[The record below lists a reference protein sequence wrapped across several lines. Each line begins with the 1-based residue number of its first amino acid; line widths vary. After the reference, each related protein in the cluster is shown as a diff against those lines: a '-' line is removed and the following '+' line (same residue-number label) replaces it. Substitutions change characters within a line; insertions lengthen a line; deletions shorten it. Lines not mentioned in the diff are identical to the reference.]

1 MENGI
6 RRRRKAE
13 EERKPRE
20 MFKFHCPK
28 CGLTA
33 EGPDDLTGKPCPGCG
48 EKIGG
53 TGAHLAPGD
62 NIGGYEIIRLLG
74 SGGTGDVYLA
84 LQLSMNRQIAVKV
97 LYPEL
102 TKDGESVRQFFSEVQ
117 TLGNIQHG
125 NIVCAFDSGVDQ
137 ERKLCYLAMQYIPG
151 QPLDAKVEQSGPL
164 PVTKALRIVESI
176 AEALNYVWTKYQLC
190 HRDIKPGNIILNE
203 DDVPMLLD
211 FGAVLRVGENSV
223 TNGLVEGS
231 PCYMSPEQARG
242 EKLTFASDLY
252 SLGETLYFLATGVP
266 PFDDPD
272 VHEIL
277 RKQCEAPFPP
287 PAQKAPK
294 SEVPAEVVS
303 FLRKTMAKSPVDR
316 FESWEEFLS
325 ELKKVRKAVSGKSSS
340 PARGAAR
347 PTPTVKTAAVKAGA
361 SAAPKASSL
370 DKLNAEP
377 SPVKRRKSRILLA
390 VNYLLISCLTAGA
403 IAFMLSRR
411 NTESAENRMIEVRAA
426 MKNVR
431 ENDKDPEGAKDKI
444 RRARAEAKK
453 FGVKQDVAREIEE
466 ECAEEMRFI
475 EMIEAENMKAER
487 IQLDV
492 SALMS
497 ELVAA
502 RAALKRNFN
511 EENIAEM
518 NRIRTGL
525 MDQSKKILTVSFVRP
540 SNEEKMRQVISAIN
554 EQTKTIDEQLK
565 PTVPGTG
572 KFSQSAGNS
581 GTASYAGYRSTST
594 TAAARRSTEDKA
606 AAAAAEAARKKAA
619 AEEEKA
625 RKKKEEEEKARRRKE
640 QYRKKLEQGREK
652 VAREIVLEVRKGNLR
667 RAEQL
672 LALSQDMKAPDAD
685 CREMEES
692 YSKWLGTIRGVFQ
705 EAKPVLREIS
715 PDESNKKDRIY
726 SLAGGN
732 KTLLS
737 RSLILCGYFTEAQN
751 LIQPGDREVLR
762 DISVAYLTPRIERA
776 ISKARK
782 GNDKELVDLRQEYEK
797 FESYTDLENTVR
809 ARITGGK

>member
-1 MENGI
+1 
-6 RRRRKAE
+6 
-13 EERKPRE
+13 
-20 MFKFHCPK
+20 MFKFRCPK

-48 EKIGG
+48 ETIGG
-53 TGAHLAPGD
+53 SGAQLAPGD

-74 SGGTGDVYLA
+74 SGGTGNVYLA

-151 QPLDAKVEQSGPL
+151 LPLEAKVAQSGPM
-164 PVTKALRIVESI
+164 PVLKALRIVESI

-190 HRDIKPGNIILNE
+190 HRDIKPGNIMLNE

-211 FGAVLRVGENSV
+211 FGAVLRVGENSIS
-223 TNGLVEGS
+223 NGLVEGS

-252 SLGETLYFLATGVP
+252 SLGETLYFLVTGVP

-277 RKQCEAPFPP
+277 RMQCEAPFPP

-294 SEVPAEVVS
+294 CDVPQEVVS

-325 ELKKVRKAVSGKSSS
+325 ELKKVRKAVSGKSGS
-340 PARGAAR
+340 PARGATRSAQ
-347 PTPTVKTAAVKAGA
+347 TVKTAAVKASGA
-361 SAAPKASSL
+361 AASKASPL
-370 DKLNAEP
+370 DKLNAAP
-377 SPVKRRKSRILLA
+377 ATGKQKKGRIFLA
-390 VNYLLISCLTAGA
+390 INYLLISLLTAGA
-403 IAFMLSRR
+403 IAFMLSRS
-411 NTESAENRMIEVRAA
+411 NTQSAENRMIEVRAA

-444 RRARAEAKK
+444 RRARAETKK
-453 FGVKQDVAREIEE
+453 FGVKQDVIQAIEE

-475 EMIEAENMKAER
+475 EMIEAENLKAER

-492 SALMS
+492 STLMS
-497 ELVAA
+497 EFVAA

-554 EQTKTIDEQLK
+554 AQIKAIDDLVKPPELGKVSQTGSVKT
-565 PTVPGTG
+565 TGTT
-572 KFSQSAGNS
+572 SSAKYGS
-581 GTASYAGYRSTST
+581 SA
-594 TAAARRSTEDKA
+594 TAAAQKA
-606 AAAAAEAARKKAA
+606 SNAKAAAAEAERKKA

-625 RKKKEEEEKARRRKE
+625 RKKKEEEEKVRRKE
-640 QYRKKLEQGREK
+640 RYRKKLEQGREK
-652 VAREIVLEVRKGNLR
+652 VARELVLEVRKGNLK

-672 LALSQDMKAPDAD
+672 LAFSQDMKAPDSD
-685 CREMEES
+685 CRDMEEA
-692 YSKWLGTIRGVFQ
+692 YSKWLGTIRAVFQ
-705 EAKPVLREIS
+705 EARPVLRDIS
-715 PDESNKKDRIY
+715 PDETNKKDRIY

-732 KTLLS
+732 KSLLS

-751 LIQPGDREVLR
+751 LIQPEDRDVLR
-762 DISVAYLTPRIERA
+762 DISVAYLTPRISRA
-776 ISKARK
+776 ISNARK
-782 GNDKELVDLRQEYEK
+782 GNDAELRALREEYEK
-797 FESYTDLENTVR
+797 FEPYTDLENTVR

>member
-1 MENGI
+1 
-6 RRRRKAE
+6 
-13 EERKPRE
+13 

-48 EKIGG
+48 EMIGG
-53 TGAHLAPGD
+53 SGAQLAPGD

-74 SGGTGDVYLA
+74 SGGTGNVYLA

-151 QPLDAKVEQSGPL
+151 QPLDVKVEQSGPI
-164 PVTKALRIVESI
+164 PVLKALRIVESI

-190 HRDIKPGNIILNE
+190 HRDIKPGNIMLNE

-211 FGAVLRVGENSV
+211 FGAVLHVGENSIS
-223 TNGLVEGS
+223 NGMVEGS

-252 SLGETLYFLATGVP
+252 SLGETLYFLVTGVP

-287 PAQKAPK
+287 PAQRAPK
-294 SEVPAEVVS
+294 CDVPQEIVS

-325 ELKKVRKAVSGKSSS
+325 ELKKVRRAVSGKGGS

-347 PTPTVKTAAVKAGA
+347 PTPTVKTAAVKATGA
-361 SAAPKASSL
+361 AASKISPL
-370 DKLNAEP
+370 DKLNAA
-377 SPVKRRKSRILLA
+377 SAADGKRKKGRIFLA
-390 VNYLLISCLTAGA
+390 INYLMISLLTAGA
-403 IAFMLSRR
+403 IAFMLSRS
-411 NTESAENRMIEVRAA
+411 NTQSAENRMIEVRAA

-453 FGVKQDVAREIEE
+453 FGVKQDVIQEIEE

-475 EMIEAENMKAER
+475 EMIEAENLKAER

-492 SALMS
+492 SSLMS

-525 MDQSKKILTVSFVRP
+525 IDQSKKILTVSFVRP
-540 SNEEKMRQVISAIN
+540 ANEEKMRQAVGAIN
-554 EQTKTIDEQLK
+554 AQIKVIDELVK
-565 PTVPGTG
+565 PMPEVGKVSQTGSVKNTV
-572 KFSQSAGNS
+572 
-581 GTASYAGYRSTST
+581 TASSSRYGSSAAS
-594 TAAARRSTEDKA
+594 AARKADDKA
-606 AAAAAEAARKKAA
+606 SAAAAEAERKKAA

-625 RKKKEEEEKARRRKE
+625 RKKKEEEEKVRRKE
-640 QYRKKLEQGREK
+640 RYRKKLEQGREK
-652 VAREIVLEVRKGNLR
+652 VARELVLEVRKGNLK

-672 LALSQDMKAPDAD
+672 LTSSQDMKAPDSD
-685 CREMEES
+685 CRDMEEA
-692 YSKWLGTIRGVFQ
+692 YNKWLATIRAVFK
-705 EAKPVLREIS
+705 EARPVLRDIS
-715 PDESNKKDRIY
+715 PDEVNKKDRIY

-732 KTLLS
+732 KSLLS

-751 LIQPGDREVLR
+751 LIQPEDRDVLR
-762 DISVAYLTPRIERA
+762 DISVAYLTPRISRA
-776 ISKARK
+776 ISNARK
-782 GNDKELVDLRQEYEK
+782 GNDAELRALREEYEK
-797 FESYTDLENTVR
+797 FEPYTDLENTVR